1 MGILKSP
8 MVSYPPVPHAGP
20 RKNLF
25 SLSIPRYESA
35 PRLPRLPQNPRIH
48 DWNEICGRKE
58 RKFVPGFCFYV
69 CRLWVCKT
77 MGGVETLGYTTLKET
92 VYPSSGRIASA
103 AYQPGDIDNSC
114 EALTT
119 YLPKVPRDRYPAFHV
134 VGEAGCGSII
144 LVSRV
149 RTRRS
154 FRHTLWRW
162 GILGSWL

>member
-1 MGILKSP
+1 MGILSNP
-8 MVSYPPVPHAGP
+8 PWSRIPQFHMLDPERICFHFPYPE
-20 RKNLF
+20 
-25 SLSIPRYESA
+25 ESA
-35 PRLPRLPQNPRIH
+35 PRLPQNPRIH

-114 EALTT
+114 EALPT

-134 VGEAGCGSII
+134 VGQAGCGSII

-154 FRHTLWRW
+154 FRHPLWRW